1 MKFGCDP
8 GQEAIKL
15 IQATRDLNLELHGF
29 SFHTG
34 SPCGE
39 VMAMSR
45 GIGICKYLIDAAR
58 LMGCNDIQL
67 IDIGGGIP
75 GDSDFV
81 IDEVWSYFN

>member
-8 GQEAIKL
+8 GPDALRL

-29 SFHTG
+29 SFHVG

-45 GIGICKYLIDAAR
+45 GIGICKYLIEAAR
-58 LMGCNDIQL
+58 SLGCNDVQKAWEAL
-67 IDIGGGIP
+67 MC
-75 GDSDFV
+75 
-81 IDEVWSYFN
+81 VWVCLTSIIKNVG